1 MNNRL
6 YIQRLK
12 QLPRVSQEFTKEGF
26 EKFVAEKLN
35 LGKDE
40 KALTQV
46 EEFLEGVKGKA
57 LTAAGQIIASLSKD
71 ALEGL
76 ASKGTAIVN
85 TFNSV
90 LKPIE
95 EMNSKFGTST
105 IVTSQIF
112 KNFQDIAKQQENS
125 FLTAQDF
132 AKSAGELNT
141 LLPGTA
147 ALFSMQTELG
157 KELLDIQTKST
168 EQLGVQPAQA
178 AAFNTFLLANKESAG
193 GVYDE
198 LAGTASTIEMATG
211 QTGVLRDMLNA
222 VGATSAATRMTFRGS
237 ADELGRAA
245 LQANRMGTTLDQVAQ
260 SAKSMLDVE
269 SQIGS
274 EMEFQLL
281 TGKNISQQTNEMRI
295 AAMTGKGA
303 EQLRIQGELI
313 EENYE
318 SLRGNPI
325 AMEAFAKSIGLS
337 SEQMAKQAETIKAR
351 NALLEETSKIPT
363 LELNELLNEFNV
375 DSIEKLAALEGQKG
389 KDARDALKEKLGSDA
404 KIIEKFDKMTQA
416 MDQRTQEQKL
426 QASIDTLSNAITNAF
441 IGKTGENI
449 KNTVQL
455 QDNTF
460 REGTKFGRTVINTG
474 ANVLRSAAEFEAE
487 GAVSALKQGLED
499 IKTQAKELAKGLFS
513 DQKTKTQIANDF
525 KDIFDSAFAQSK
537 RFSKEVVPDNRS
549 SSGVTT

>member
-95 EMNSKFGTST
+95 DMNSQFGTST

-112 KNFQDIAKQQENS
+112 KNFQDIAEQQENS

-193 GVYDE
+193 GVLDE
-198 LAGTASTIEMATG
+198 LTSTASTIEMATG

-222 VGATSAATRMTFRGS
+222 VGATTAVTRMTFRGS

-295 AAMTGKGA
+295 AAMTGDMDK
-303 EQLRIQGELI
+303 QLEIQGDLI
-313 EENYE
+313 EQNYE
-318 SLRGNPI
+318 SLKGNPI

-337 SEQMAKQAETIKAR
+337 SEQMASQAETIKAR

-389 KDARDALKEKLGSDA
+389 KDARDALKKKLGSDA

-426 QASIDTLSNAITNAF
+426 QASIDTLSNAITKAF
-441 IGKTGENI
+441 IGETGENI

-460 REGTKFGRTVINTG
+460 REGTKFGRNVINTG
-474 ANVLRSAAEFEAE
+474 AEVLRSAAEFEAKN
-487 GAVSALKQGLED
+487 AVVALKEGLEK
-499 IKTQAKELAKGLFS
+499 ITTQAKELGKALFN
-513 DQKTKTQIANDF
+513 DPTTKQQIAKDF

-537 RFSKEVVPDNRS
+537 RFSKEVVTDNRS
-549 SSGVTT
+549 STGEPS